1 MFLDQDGKLFSQRI
15 LSRDECFNPT
25 SKTANLKALFPC
37 GDDLV
42 CIIDDREDVWSH
54 ASNLIHVKPYHFFQH
69 TGDINAPPGLDK
81 HENDEKEGVDLT
93 NLNYDSKKIKLNGK
107 INYKSKETP
116 TTHEGVRER
125 ENVIQED
132 DKEEYEDKSLVKNV
146 KMDDKDVAQEAGKK
160 EDVDLEKNV
169 KRDVKEENKSTR
181 NYDNPEENVK
191 NNDNQNGKRDDA
203 NSEENV
209 KKNEIE
215 GGKKEDVNPEGNVE
229 NNDKEDIAQNED
241 KTEDVNSGENI
252 KKNDKEE
259 GKHDNVNLE
268 VNLKKDDGF
277 LEENVQKD
285 DKEEDKKNDVALE
298 ENLQKD
304 DKEEG
309 KNDVNPEENLKKNK
323 KDVVQEESVKEFKES
338 GEELKYVVK
347 ELIID
352 KTKEGKTLQEKT
364 IKEQMETS
372 ENGLNNGKEEKEEE
386 MVEIDDPD
394 DYLLYLED
402 ILKEIHK
409 TFYVNYDKMES
420 GQVPDL
426 KKVIPEVRKT
436 ILNDTKLVF
445 SGLVPTHIKLEQSK
459 AYQVAR
465 SLGAIVTQDL
475 EMDTT
480 HLVAVRPG
488 TAKVNAG
495 RRKKNLKI
503 VTPDWLWACAERW
516 TKVEE
521 QLYNLNNKGSK
532 NRHPPPHCSSPEH
545 TVVFDEITTET
556 PGRKRTASGR
566 FMDTINPLM
575 SFSSAD
581 IADMDREV
589 EDIFNES
596 ESDGES
602 SNKKPVPECDEV
614 FLTEEV
620 LDAVQNVNS
629 KGSDESSSSSGES
642 MTGEHPHGWKPH
654 EIQSRKRSREDD
666 ADDESTADEFPST
679 KFRRGEE
686 LSSDLDIGQGSNSD
700 GSVEPPDEIDDGDWN
715 MMGAAL
721 EREFLSNN

>member
-1 MFLDQDGKLFSQRI
+1 MPWPTIFIILQQAQKIGKADVNRLLKDRKLVLLVDLDQTLIHTTNDNIPANIKDVYHFQLYGTPHSPWYHTRLRPGTHRFLQNMSPYFELHICTFGARNYAHMIAMFLDQDGKLFSQRI

-93 NLNYDSKKIKLNGK
+93 KVNSDSKRIKVNGK
-107 INYKSKETP
+107 INDKSKETEEDVEEAVK
-116 TTHEGVRER
+116 EGEVAE
-125 ENVIQED
+125 ED
-132 DKEEYEDKSLVKNV
+132 KKEEAVENESL
-146 KMDDKDVAQEAGKK
+146 
-160 EDVDLEKNV
+160 
-169 KRDVKEENKSTR
+169 
-181 NYDNPEENVK
+181 EENVEK
-191 NNDNQNGKRDDA
+191 DDEEDVTREEIKKEETA
-203 NSEENV
+203 ENV
-209 KKNEIE
+209 KKVEKDVTQE
-215 GGKKEDVNPEGNVE
+215 EVKKEETVCTEEKSQDVSEEIKETVE
-229 NNDKEDIAQNED
+229 ELAVIKESEADETINKEKMPQ
-241 KTEDVNSGENI
+241 EDVAQHAENGEKLISN
-252 KKNDKEE
+252 
-259 GKHDNVNLE
+259 NV
-268 VNLKKDDGF
+268 
-277 LEENVQKD
+277 
-285 DKEEDKKNDVALE
+285 
-298 ENLQKD
+298 
-304 DKEEG
+304 
-309 KNDVNPEENLKKNK
+309 
-323 KDVVQEESVKEFKES
+323 
-338 GEELKYVVK
+338 
-347 ELIID
+347 
-352 KTKEGKTLQEKT
+352 
-364 IKEQMETS
+364 
-372 ENGLNNGKEEKEEE
+372 GLNNGKGDKEEE

-409 TFYVNYDKMES
+409 AFYDNYDKMKS
-420 GQVPDL
+420 GRVPDL
-426 KKVIPEVRKT
+426 KKVIPEVRKNV
-436 ILNDTKLVF
+436 LNDTKLVF

-475 EMDTT
+475 KIDTT

-503 VTPDWLWACAERW
+503 VTPDWLWSCAERW
-516 TKVEE
+516 SKVDER
-521 QLYNLNNKGSK
+521 LYNLSNKGSK

-545 TVVFDEITTET
+545 SVVFDELATET

-596 ESDGES
+596 ESDGENS
-602 SNKKPVPECDEV
+602 GNKKTVVPECDEV
-614 FLTEEV
+614 FLPDEV
-620 LDAVQNVNS
+620 LIDAVQNVKS
-629 KGSDESSSSSGES
+629 KGSDDSSSSSEES

-654 EIQSRKRSREDD
+654 EVESRERKRSREDD
-666 ADDESTADEFPST
+666 AEDESTADEFPST